1 MLQSKNNT
9 WKNGV
14 VLSFDLDAE
23 KLKLYYSKTS
33 TQGAY
38 AVIKRYLLKNGF
50 EHRKDSD
57 YVNHDIMCTS

>member
-1 MLQSKNNT
+1 M
-9 WKNGV
+9 

-57 YVNHDIMCTS
+57 YVNQDIMCTSKSRHFITFYR